1 MALTQGMC
9 SSFKQESW
17 LGIHDLDTNT
27 LKLALYTASA
37 TLSPATTAYTVPTLV
52 GGVNDTGEV
61 IGTGYLT
68 GGVELTNVQVLLS
81 GTTAYVT
88 FDTPTWPIAAFTCRG
103 ALIYNSSQANRA
115 IAVLDFGSDK
125 VANGTFTLQLPAATA
140 SSALL
145 RFA

>member
-1 MALTQGMC
+1 MAIYQGMC

-17 LGIHDLDTNT
+17 LGIHDLDTDT

-37 TLSPATTAYTVPTLV
+37 SLSVSTTIYTTSNEVPTGSGYSA
-52 GGVNDTGEV
+52 GGVV
-61 IGTGYLT
+61 LS
-68 GGVELTNVQVLLS
+68 NVQVLLS

-88 FDTPTWPIAAFTCRG
+88 FDNPVWTGASFVCRG
-103 ALIYNSSQANRA
+103 GLIYNASQGDKA

-125 VANGTFTLQLPAATA
+125 TASGTFTISMPA
-140 SSALL
+140 SSASTALL

>member
-17 LGIHDLDTNT
+17 LGIHDLDTDT

-37 TLSPATTAYTVPTLV
+37 TLNASTTVYSVTDEISGAGYTA
-52 GGVNDTGEV
+52 GGIV
-61 IGTGYLT
+61 
-68 GGVELTNVQVLLS
+68 LTNVQVLLS

-88 FDTPTWPIAAFTCRG
+88 FDNPVWTGASFTARG
-103 ALIYNSSQANRA
+103 ALIYNSTKADRA

-125 VANGTFTLQLPAATA
+125 TTSGTFTIQLPAANA